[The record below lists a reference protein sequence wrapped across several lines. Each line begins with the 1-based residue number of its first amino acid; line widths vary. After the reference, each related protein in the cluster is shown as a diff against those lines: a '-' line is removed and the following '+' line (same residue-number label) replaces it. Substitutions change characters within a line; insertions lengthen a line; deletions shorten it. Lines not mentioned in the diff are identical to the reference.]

1 MTTCRFQPIKD
12 KAEEIIQSIIHVDEV
27 ANLPYLAYTIHL
39 VVEEIVVNIVNYAY
53 PDGEGYLVVRV
64 HNDQQ
69 ALSLEF
75 RDHGLPFNPLEQ
87 PVPDLDKPLEER
99 TIGGLGIF
107 LTKEMMDD
115 TQYRYEQGENI
126 LVIKKNLE

>member
-12 KAEEIIQSIIHVDEV
+12 KAEEIIQAIIHVDEV

-53 PDGEGYLVVRV
+53 PDGEGYLEVRV

-69 ALSLEF
+69 VLTFEF

-99 TIGGLGIF
+99 SIGGLGIF

-126 LVIKKNLE
+126 LIIKKNLK